1 MLDEQGEP
9 IDLDGIARGYVDY
22 VASLPGETRRLI
34 IGVYP
39 SPVEA
44 EWWNV
49 SLAACA
55 PPFPLPP
62 PPPLGP
68 PPTVPRLRAFSP
80 PPSLPHCAFSS
91 HRPLLR
97 RDARRRRARV

>member
-1 MLDEQGEP
+1 MDF
-9 IDLDGIARGYVDY
+9 DGIAKAYVDY

-55 PPFPLPP
+55 LPAPP
-62 PPPLGP
+62 PAAAA
-68 PPTVPRLRAFSP
+68 PR
-80 PPSLPHCAFSS
+80 
-91 HRPLLR
+91 RPRHNGL
-97 RDARRRRARV
+97 ASA